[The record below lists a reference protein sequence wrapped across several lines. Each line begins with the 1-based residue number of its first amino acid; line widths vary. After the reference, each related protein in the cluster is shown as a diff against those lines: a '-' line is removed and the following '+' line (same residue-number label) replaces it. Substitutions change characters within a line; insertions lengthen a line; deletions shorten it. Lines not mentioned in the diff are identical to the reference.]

1 MAIIKKLNRIFDRVT
16 KLRLLVILVAIII
29 GGFLEMLSISLISP
43 LITVLLDSSMIQT
56 NPYIRW
62 VYDFIGFT
70 DVNAFLAFMSFI
82 LALVYIFKG
91 VYFVILNRV
100 KFRFVARRQAFLSE
114 RLMCKLMEFSYL
126 YHTHKNIA
134 EMQTIIRGDV
144 KDLFLM
150 INGILTLLTDLFMTF
165 FIMVMLLITSP
176 VITLCVIGL
185 ALICVLIYFKIF
197 RTKIRTAGKMSRK
210 SQVGM
215 GKAVNQAFGGIKEV
229 KVSHR
234 EKYFQRTFRK
244 LSYEFVETMTQYRI
258 MDSIPKVVVE
268 VVFFGGAFAIL
279 GFFIMSGADISA
291 MVPQLSLFVL
301 AAFRLLPAISRQV
314 NNINTVLF
322 HRVSVDSVYRNLFE
336 EKDIAAEVS
345 QQTDTE
351 VTDSREDILISN
363 LSFKYPR
370 SVGAVLE
377 NVSFNIPE
385 NNSVA
390 FVGPTGAGKTT
401 LADLILGVLTPDKG
415 GVYFEGRSIH
425 LHFKE
430 WTKKVGYI
438 PQHIYLLDES
448 ILENVAFGMDLNDV
462 DEDKVW
468 RALEQAQI
476 KEFVESLPEG
486 VRTVIGDRGIR
497 LSGGQRQRV
506 GIARAM
512 YEDPPILVLDE
523 ATSSLDDETERA
535 VMDAVMGFHGNK
547 TIIIIAHRLSTI
559 EHCDIVYRVEDRSV
573 TRER

>member
-1 MAIIKKLNRIFDRVT
+1 MAIIKKLNRIFDRIT
-16 KLRLLVILVAIII
+16 KLRFLVILAAIII
-29 GGFLEMLSISLISP
+29 GGFLEMMSISLISP

-56 NPYIRW
+56 NPYIKW

-70 DVNAFLAFMSFI
+70 DVNAFLAFMAFM

-91 VYFVILNRV
+91 VYFIILNRV
-100 KFRFVARRQAFLSE
+100 KFRFVARRQASLSE
-114 RLMCKLMEFSYL
+114 RLMRKLMEFSYL

-134 EMQTIIRGDV
+134 EMQTIIRGDA
-144 KDLFLM
+144 KDLFIM

-165 FIMVMLLITSP
+165 FIMVLLLITSP
-176 VITLCVIGL
+176 MITLCVIGL
-185 ALICVLIYFKIF
+185 ALICVLIYFKVF
-197 RTKIRTAGKMSRK
+197 RIRIRTAGKMNRK
-210 SQVGM
+210 SQIGM
-215 GKAVNQAFGGIKEV
+215 AKAVNQAFGGIKEV

-234 EKYFQRTFRK
+234 EKYFQKTFSH
-244 LSYEFVETMTQYRI
+244 LSNEFVETMTQYRI

-314 NNINTVLF
+314 NNINSILF
-322 HRVSVDSVYRNLFE
+322 HRASVDSVYKNLYE
-336 EKDIAAEVS
+336 EKDIATEIS
-345 QQTDTE
+345 SQTDTE
-351 VTDSREDILISN
+351 VTDSGEDILIGN

-370 SVGAVLE
+370 SVNAVLE
-377 NVSFNIPE
+377 NVSFSIPE

-415 GVYFEGRSIH
+415 GVYFEGQSIH

-430 WTKKVGYI
+430 WSKKVGYI

-448 ILENVAFGMDLNDV
+448 ILENVAFGMDLKDV

-468 RALEQAQI
+468 RALEQAQL
-476 KEFVESLPEG
+476 KEFVESLPKG
-486 VRTVIGDRGIR
+486 LRTVIGDRGVR

-559 EHCDIVYRVEDRSV
+559 EHCDIVYRVEDKSV

>member
-345 QQTDTE
+345 PQTDTE

-377 NVSFNIPE
+377 NVSFTIPE

-559 EHCDIVYRVEDRSV
+559 EHCDIVYRVEDKSV